1 MGQIVSVPV
10 LAELQGEIR
19 RHPKTN
25 KTFLVTAITSRSS
38 SAGFSMRLPSHELM
52 RGHPFP

>member
-38 SAGFSMRLPSHELM
+38 LRASACGSRPTS
-52 RGHPFP
+52 